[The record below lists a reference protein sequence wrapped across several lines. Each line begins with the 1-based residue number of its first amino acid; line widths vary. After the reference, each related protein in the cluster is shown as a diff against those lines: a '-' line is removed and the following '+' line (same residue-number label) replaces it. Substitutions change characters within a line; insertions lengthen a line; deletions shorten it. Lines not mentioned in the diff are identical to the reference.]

1 MFNKIHYTFYEK
13 MFEFYGKLAKHYWNK
28 AMKEKALNPGSDK
41 WLKYEQK
48 AWKYIDAREDI
59 LEIEFA
65 LKGLI

>member
-1 MFNKIHYTFYEK
+1 MFNKIHYAFYQMLFK
-13 MFEFYGKLAKHYWNK
+13 LYGRLGKYYWNK
-28 AMKEKALNPGSDK
+28 AKTERALNPDGDK